1 MSNLAALILLLVGAL
16 AAPAAIVLVEWARTV
31 LGFFNLAPGIPF
43 IPNGFENF
51 YIIIAAVSVVVGIP
65 LARARIARAEFG
77 YSRYLG
83 PFLLILICWKV
94 IDITLWSDGSGEEFG
109 GGGMAANLVLS
120 LGTFGYAALATL
132 VFWLI
137 GVRPHARIAQSQPT
151 EGTSK

>member
-1 MSNLAALILLLVGAL
+1 MSNLAALILLLVAAL
-16 AAPAAIVLVEWARTV
+16 AAPASIVLVEWARTV

-51 YIIIAAVSVVVGIP
+51 YIINAAVSVVVGIP

-94 IDITLWSDGSGEEFG
+94 IDITLWTDGSGAG
-109 GGGMAANLVLS
+109 IAGGGMAANLVLS
-120 LGTFGYAALATL
+120 VGTFGYAALATL
-132 VFWLI
+132 IFWMI
-137 GVRPHARIAQSQPT
+137 GVRPHAQIARSQST
-151 EGTSK
+151 EESSK

>member
-1 MSNLAALILLLVGAL
+1 MSNLAALILLLVAAL
-16 AAPAAIVLVEWARTV
+16 AAPASIVLVEWARTV

-51 YIIIAAVSVVVGIP
+51 YIINAAVSVFVGIP

-94 IDITLWSDGSGEEFG
+94 IDITLWTDGSGAG
-109 GGGMAANLVLS
+109 ISDGGMAANLVLS
-120 LGTFGYAALATL
+120 VGTFGYAALATL
-132 VFWLI
+132 IFWMI
-137 GVRPHARIAQSQPT
+137 GVRPHAQIARSQST
-151 EGTSK
+151 EESSK

>member
-1 MSNLAALILLLVGAL
+1 MSHLAALILLLVGAL

-51 YIIIAAVSVVVGIP
+51 YIIIAAVSVIVGIP
-65 LARARIARAEFG
+65 LGWRRITRAEFG

-94 IDITLWSDGSGEEFG
+94 IDITLWSDESADSIV
-109 GGGMAANLVLS
+109 GGGMAYNLVLS
-120 LGTFGYAALATL
+120 VGTFGYAALATL
-132 VFWLI
+132 IFWLI
-137 GVRPHARIAQSQPT
+137 AVLPHQKIAENQSTNGNAR
-151 EGTSK
+151 

>member
-1 MSNLAALILLLVGAL
+1 MSRLTALILLLVAAL

-31 LGFFNLAPGIPF
+31 LGLFNLAPGIPY

-51 YIIIAAVSVVVGIP
+51 YIIIGAVSVIVGIP
-65 LARARIARAEFG
+65 VGWQRITRAEFG
-77 YSRYLG
+77 YARYLG

-94 IDITLWSDGSGEEFG
+94 IDVTLWADESAAGLG
-109 GGGMAANLVLS
+109 GGDMVSNLVLS

-137 GVRPHARIAQSQPT
+137 AIRPHKQIAAN
-151 EGTSK
+151 EGVSS